1 MLCADINEML
11 ISGNSIVLFL
21 GIYNVNRRNE
31 FQRFRREVLTDAA
44 VLLACAA
51 GELDRE
57 VVHMVCKAL
66 LLMQHG
72 CQHFIETLLGI
83 CAAVAFE
90 QAARVV
96 DDQPLFDQVTLQR
109 CAGRIRWCL
118 GACRSCTVR
127 MLDLHGFKWIAE
139 AVGEQANVFPRQ
151 FAAVRLDPIMVGQ
164 TETEVP
170 HEQALRGGD
179 ALLLQKRGNV
189 ALTDRDGTAQPPFAQ
204 TVRALTAA
212 ERQQLWTST
221 GCDLED
227 SAGQIV
233 ELQGRND
240 IVFVHQIIFLLCH
253 THHLPAFSA
262 SSIP

>member
-1 MLCADINEML
+1 
-11 ISGNSIVLFL
+11 
-21 GIYNVNRRNE
+21 
-31 FQRFRREVLTDAA
+31 
-44 VLLACAA
+44 
-51 GELDRE
+51 
-57 VVHMVCKAL
+57 
-66 LLMQHG
+66 MQHG
-72 CQHFIETLLGI
+72 CQHFIETLLGVRT
-83 CAAVAFE
+83 AVAFE
-90 QAARVV
+90 QAARIVN
-96 DDQPLFDQVTLQR
+96 DQPLFDQVTLQR

-127 MLDLHGFKWIAE
+127 MLDLHGFQWIAE

-170 HEQALRGGD
+170 HEQALCGWN

-204 TVRALTAA
+204 TVCALTAA
-212 ERQQLWTST
+212 ERQQLWTRT